1 MSTLEQATSKSVPA
15 GTVGG
20 FHFGNQYKGCNGLY
34 RATDK
39 LLDDGRQVY
48 VCDVCGMAG
57 AMVVKQADTLTTE
70 R

>member
-1 MSTLEQATSKSVPA
+1 MNTSEQITSKAPV

-20 FHFGNQYKGCNGLY
+20 FHYGNKWKGCNGLY

-57 AMVVKQADTLTTE
+57 AMVVKQVGTLTTE